1 MKGELKKLDTT
12 PTKPDNDPAKNGLVE
27 KMEDR
32 IVIALGLLAA
42 MLAGGTWLVIA
53 RIRARRAFE
62 YRQSGRGKGLD

>member
-1 MKGELKKLDTT
+1 L
-12 PTKPDNDPAKNGLVE
+12 E

-42 MLAGGTWLVIA
+42 MIAGATWLVIA

-62 YRQSGRGKGLD
+62 YRQSGRGKNLD